1 MEKDCRTK
9 QGRWMACALKNL
21 TLCLASSHVLL
32 AFYISSW
39 EKCLFKSFAH
49 FLNWFLV
56 VLLSYLPFC
65 IVWLLDLYQIC
76 DWQVFFSCSVDC
88 LVTFLL
94 MSLDVEIANFSG
106 LVFFLCFWWPKNSLS
121 WSWRC
126 TSYVFFSRVLWF

>member
-1 MEKDCRTK
+1 
-9 QGRWMACALKNL
+9 MACALKNL

-56 VLLSYLPFC
+56 LLSYLPFC

-94 MSLDVEIANFSG
+94 MSLDAEIANFSE
-106 LVFFLCFWWPKNSLS
+106 V
-121 WSWRC
+121 
-126 TSYVFFSRVLWF
+126 